1 MLLVLTF
8 FSAMIILVLSFYL
21 LKINLPR
28 KLKQKAILFNIVFIL
43 LFLLLFVEPIKV
55 EQIRAVFHRMKQ
67 SYFAK
72 EPAIARQFS
81 SFIKEEM
88 KPFVILDVP
97 VIRQLPELPRGCE
110 VTSLAMLLEDAG
122 VQVDKVTLAKQVKK
136 DPTPFQR
143 RNGKVYFGNPH
154 NGFVGDMYSLTT
166 PGLGVYHEP
175 IEELA
180 EQYLPN
186 RIVNLTGS
194 DFSALQKYLS
204 NGSPIWIITN
214 STFQKLPE
222 SAFHEWD
229 TPSGPIKITYY
240 EHSVVITGY
249 DHDYIYFNDPLS
261 DQKNKKAPKD
271 DFVEAWVQMGRQAIT
286 YQSN

>member
-1 MLLVLTF
+1 MSVH
-8 FSAMIILVLSFYL
+8 V
-21 LKINLPR
+21 
-28 KLKQKAILFNIVFIL
+28 
-43 LFLLLFVEPIKV
+43 LFLLIAILMGVGIIYWFKSMWKAAVVSFCLTILVVPLLWQQQIESAIEQWGKLDFIK
-55 EQIRAVFHRMKQ
+55 
-67 SYFAK
+67 K
-72 EPAIARQFS
+72 EAQLRQVVS
-81 SFIKEEM
+81 SFVDGKI
-88 KPFVILDVP
+88 KPFVLLDVP
-97 VIRQLPELPRGCE
+97 LIQQLPELPRGCE

-122 VQVDKVTLAKQVKK
+122 MQVDKVTLAKQVKK
-136 DPTPFQR
+136 DPTLFQR

-180 EQYLPN
+180 KQYLPH

-194 DFSALQKYLS
+194 DFRELQKYLS

-214 STFQKLPE
+214 STFRKLPK
-222 SAFHEWD
+222 STFHEWN

-249 DHDYIYFNDPLS
+249 DNDYIYFNDPLTGE
-261 DQKNKKAPKD
+261 KNKKAPKA
-271 DFVEAWVQMGRQAIT
+271 DFLDAWVQMGRQAIT

>member
-1 MLLVLTF
+1 M
-8 FSAMIILVLSFYL
+8 SIHI
-21 LKINLPR
+21 
-28 KLKQKAILFNIVFIL
+28 
-43 LFLLLFVEPIKV
+43 LFLLIASLMGVGIVYWLKPMWKATVVSFCLTILVVPLLSHQQMKSAIEQWGKLDFIK
-55 EQIRAVFHRMKQ
+55 
-67 SYFAK
+67 K
-72 EPAIARQFS
+72 EAQLRQVVS
-81 SFIKEEM
+81 SFVDGKI
-88 KPFVILDVP
+88 KPFVLLDVP
-97 VIRQLPELPRGCE
+97 LIQQLPELPRGCE

-180 EQYLPN
+180 KQYLPN

-194 DFSALQKYLS
+194 DFSELQKYLS

-222 SAFHEWD
+222 SAFHEWN

-249 DHDYIYFNDPLS
+249 DNDYIYFNDPLAGE
-261 DQKNKKAPKD
+261 KNKKAPKA
-271 DFVEAWVQMGRQAIT
+271 DFLDAWMQIGRQAIT